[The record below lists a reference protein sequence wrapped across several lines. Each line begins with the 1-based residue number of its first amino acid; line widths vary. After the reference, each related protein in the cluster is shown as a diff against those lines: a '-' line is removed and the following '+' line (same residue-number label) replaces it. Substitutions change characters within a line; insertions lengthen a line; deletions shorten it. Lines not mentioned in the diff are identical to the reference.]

1 MKLRLIVVQNMIV
14 PQEIFFSSPNTLTG
28 KTWNQNLKKIW
39 RNISKKLDNNS
50 YFNLNQTSL
59 I

>member
-14 PQEIFFSSPNTLTG
+14 PQEIFFSSPNILTG

-39 RNISKKLDNNS
+39 RNISKKLYNNS